1 MSRWLAAHS
10 EVVGRADEAA
20 AEMILPDA
28 VDHHAG
34 GKWVVWP
41 GEPASEFEPA
51 AALGAFGQCAAA
63 EGSDETTRCFLT
75 GPVRLAAH
83 LESRVVRGAFHH
95 AVGHVA
101 RAFDEQGLKLIRV
114 FRHISTEHGE
124 LLPQVRHPGAARF
137 SLSLRLR
144 RRLSIE

>member
-34 GKWVVWP
+34 GKRVVWP

-51 AALGAFGQCAAA
+51 AALGAFRQCAAA
-63 EGSDETTRCFLT
+63 EGSDEPARCFFA
-75 GPVRLAAH
+75 GPVWLAAQ
-83 LESRVVRGAFHH
+83 LEPRVVRGAFHH
-95 AVGHVA
+95 AVGHLA
-101 RAFDEQGLKLIRV
+101 RAFDQQGLELIRV
-114 FRHISTEHGE
+114 FRNIFTEHGE
-124 LLPQVRHPGAARF
+124 LL
-137 SLSLRLR
+137 
-144 RRLSIE
+144 